1 MTDGPKKVETSKRGN
16 QARPLL
22 RKDIEEAQ
30 LHTNSNRKAAMWLGV
45 SPQRYSRYAKLYG
58 LYERHSNKTGIGT
71 SKGFAKRPTSIPLRE
86 VLAGKHPHYSRAKLK
101 NRLIARKKIVE
112 KCALCGFEERRVTDG
127 KIPLIINH
135 KDGDKTN
142 FTLEN
147 LELLCYNCLF
157 LTTGAPQVAYRGD
170 VKTSL
175 EKGTTRHPQMEPT
188 ESDMYDPDDIVIWQ
202 EPKPF
207 DATLKDNTFI
217 KVTHKGQVV
226 GQTPIQ
232 IQNEDTLQGDLST
245 MELTPEEIQQL
256 QDELMKE

>member
-1 MTDGPKKVETSKRGN
+1 MTDGPKKVEPSKRGN
-16 QARPLL
+16 QAPPLL

-30 LHTNSNRKAAMWLGV
+30 LHTNSNRKAAKWLGV

-101 NRLIARKKIVE
+101 NRLIARKKIIE
-112 KCALCGFEERRVTDG
+112 KCALCGFEERRITDG

-135 KDGDKTN
+135 KNGDKTN
-142 FTLEN
+142 FALEN

-170 VKTSL
+170 IKTSL

-188 ESDMYDPDDIVIWQ
+188 EADMYDPDDIVIWQ

-207 DATLKDNTFI
+207 NTTLKPI
-217 KVTHKGQVV
+217 TH
-226 GQTPIQ
+226 T
-232 IQNEDTLQGDLST
+232 DTDILQGDLST
-245 MELTPEEIQQL
+245 IELTLEEIQAMQNQL
-256 QDELMKE
+256 LKE